1 MVIVPIVIQ
10 FSCGQILI
18 GNALHSYVMKAPVR
32 LIFWCRNKLIYI
44 CFNTITDEN
53 HPPKAHA
60 GGDKIITLPVS
71 LITLDGREST
81 DDRGIVSYS
90 WTRDDKS
97 LAAGVCYVIF
107 TYSLY
112 FYFVGVLKG
121 PQNHTII
128 GVCRG
133 HRQAVS
139 DAFPVHF
146 STDLNETGHWQSV
159 GVIEGAI
166 KIIR

>member
-18 GNALHSYVMKAPVR
+18 ENALHALHS
-32 LIFWCRNKLIYI
+32 NIYI
-44 CFNTITDEN
+44 CFPTIADEN

-97 LAAGVCYVIF
+97 LAAGVCYVIHIYIF
-107 TYSLY
+107 TIFESRLS
-112 FYFVGVLKG
+112 
-121 PQNHTII
+121 
-128 GVCRG
+128 VCHLTKMCHYPKNQTR
-133 HRQAVS
+133 
-139 DAFPVHF
+139 
-146 STDLNETGHWQSV
+146 
-159 GVIEGAI
+159 
-166 KIIR
+166 K